1 MNRSLAE
8 LWMFLPFGYLLTV
21 AIEIPVLL
29 IGLSPTHPW
38 KQKLLAGLF
47 LTACTYPIVV
57 FVLPLTVEHWWG
69 RSLYFLI
76 AEVFAPLAEC
86 LLFRLAYPIP
96 VSRSA
101 AIRDMVAIVAANL
114 SSFLI
119 GMLILNWSIR
129 SGLFVI
135 R

>member
-69 RSLYFLI
+69 RSLYLLI